1 MLMQQPY
8 LSKGISAMLGQ
19 GTVAEPY
26 QIRTAKQLEN
36 LAAFVNANTLNGS
49 GVAYRACNYVQT
61 AHIDLSAYANFTPIG
76 VGIASPFTG
85 IYDGNGFTISN
96 LTVTYDFAGLFSRV
110 NGTIKNVG
118 IESGTL
124 TGTNGSVGSIAC
136 LIYGTVCCC
145 YNKATLI
152 SIGAGASTSFL
163 GGICGVLYSGGSI
176 TDCVN
181 FGNIIQNSNTAGA
194 KNSNGIAGTNQAD
207 TSITRC
213 LAVGVISGSTITT
226 KYSIASRVSQI
237 SNCYQDTVTTATA
250 QEGALNRTT
259 ANCQGLDAL
268 TNADKLSNLG
278 TSNWFTRIGSYPLPV
293 KFNR

>member
-1 MLMQQPY
+1 MRRRLIPPQQPFLGMGTAGSPYRIATAEQLADLATKVNLRATDTLRGGLYTDKHY
-8 LSKGISAMLGQ
+8 LQ
-19 GTVAEPY
+19 VAH
-26 QIRTAKQLEN
+26 L
-36 LAAFVNANTLNGS
+36 
-49 GVAYRACNYVQT
+49 
-61 AHIDLSAYANFTPIG
+61 DLSAYANFAQIG
-76 VGIASPFTG
+76 VGVANPFAG
-85 IYDGNGFTISN
+85 VYDGNGFTISN
-96 LTVTYDFAGLFSRV
+96 LNMLRTFAGLFERIT
-110 NGTIKNVG
+110 GTVKNVG

-145 YNKATLI
+145 YNKANLI
-152 SIGAGASTSFL
+152 SVGEGSTASFL
-163 GGICGVLYSGGSI
+163 GGISGVVYSGGSI

-181 FGNIIQNSNTAGA
+181 FGSLTQNSNTIGA

-213 LAVGVISGSTITT
+213 LAVGVIGGSTITT

-268 TNADKLSNLG
+268 TNANKLLNLG
-278 TSNWFTRIGSYPLPV
+278 TINWVAKEDAYPMLRV
-293 KFNR
+293 FDK

>member
-8 LSKGISAMLGQ
+8 LSKGISAMLGK

-49 GVAYRACNYVQT
+49 GVAYSACNYVQT

-76 VGIASPFTG
+76 GSIASPFTG

-124 TGTNGSVGSIAC
+124 TGTNGSVASIAC
-136 LIYGTVCCC
+136 LTYGTVCCC

-152 SIGAGASTSFL
+152 SIGAGVTTSFL
-163 GGICGVLYSGGSI
+163 GGICGILYSGGGI
-176 TDCVN
+176 LDCAN
-181 FGNIIQNSNTAGA
+181 FGSLLQNSTTIGV
-194 KNSNGIAGTNQAD
+194 KNSNGIVGVNQSS
-207 TSITRC
+207 TSIVRC
-213 LAVGVISGSTITT
+213 LGAGVIGGSAITT
-226 KYSIASRVSQI
+226 KYSIGSRDSEI
-237 SNCYQDTVTTATA
+237 SNCYQDTISTANTQA
-250 QEGALNRTT
+250 GSLNRTT

-278 TSNWFTRIGSYPLPV
+278 TSNWFARIGSYPLPV